1 MHNAEIA
8 QHFDELADLLEIQ
21 GANPF
26 RVRAY
31 RNAARI
37 VGDLAEQVATV
48 VGDPARKLD
57 EIPGI
62 GADLAAKI
70 TILAKTGVLPQLE
83 EVRRQVPPGVW
94 QMTRIPGLGPKKAAA
109 LHKELGLTTLEQLRA
124 ACEAGQVA
132 GPKGFGKKTQQAILE
147 GLEQVAT
154 AGQRLLLA
162 EVEPVALELVA
173 ALREVPGVGQVEP
186 AGSFRR
192 RRESVGD
199 LDILVTADNSAAAMQ
214 TLADHPRV
222 AQVLSRGETKMRV
235 RLKIGLEM
243 DLRVVPKESYG
254 AALQYFTGSKD
265 HNIVM
270 RRRAIERGLKLN
282 EYGLFRDETPVAG
295 ETEAGV
301 YAALDLP

>member
-1 MHNAEIA
+1 
-8 QHFDELADLLEIQ
+8 LLEIQ

-132 GPKGFGKKTQQAILE
+132 GLKGFGKKTQQAILE

-199 LDILVTADNSAAAMQ
+199 L
-214 TLADHPRV
+214 
-222 AQVLSRGETKMRV
+222 
-235 RLKIGLEM
+235 
-243 DLRVVPKESYG
+243 
-254 AALQYFTGSKD
+254 
-265 HNIVM
+265 
-270 RRRAIERGLKLN
+270 
-282 EYGLFRDETPVAG
+282 
-295 ETEAGV
+295 
-301 YAALDLP
+301 

>member
-48 VGDPARKLD
+48 VGDPARQLD

-132 GPKGFGKKTQQAILE
+132 GLKGFGKKTQQAILE

-192 RRESVGD
+192 RRESV
-199 LDILVTADNSAAAMQ
+199 
-214 TLADHPRV
+214 
-222 AQVLSRGETKMRV
+222 
-235 RLKIGLEM
+235 
-243 DLRVVPKESYG
+243 
-254 AALQYFTGSKD
+254 
-265 HNIVM
+265 
-270 RRRAIERGLKLN
+270 
-282 EYGLFRDETPVAG
+282 
-295 ETEAGV
+295 
-301 YAALDLP
+301 